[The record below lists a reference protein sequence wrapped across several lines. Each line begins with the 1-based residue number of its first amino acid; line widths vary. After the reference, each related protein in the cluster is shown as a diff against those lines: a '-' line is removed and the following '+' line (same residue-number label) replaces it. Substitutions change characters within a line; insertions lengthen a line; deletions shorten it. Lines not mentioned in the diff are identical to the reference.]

1 MSLHFYECKPQEEPK
16 FLPSITTVS
25 KARGK
30 EYVYPSVTTVLGAYV
45 DPFMLDWQKKEMYRI
60 HPGSMTY
67 EDAKEGLY
75 GYRTC
80 PDSGSEIPSS
90 EFGTNAHHR
99 MELWADGHTLGGS
112 SYDDLLEDAIGKF
125 RVMNAVP
132 IEAEVIMCS
141 QEDECAGTVD
151 LIAEVDG
158 KFELFDYK
166 FRDCN
171 GKSKTYDK
179 DLEQLA
185 IESLWVQEHFNLDY
199 LPRITTVC
207 VCSNTG
213 KAWFKKWKEERQS
226 KGILSFRGLRQMLK
240 TKLGWEI

>member
-1 MSLHFYECKPQEEPK
+1 MGLHFYLCEPNTEPQ
-16 FLPSITTVS
+16 FLPDVTTVA

-30 EYVYPSVTTVLGAYV
+30 PYVFPSVTTVLSAYV
-45 DPFMLDWQKKEMYRI
+45 DPFMLDWQKKEMHKI
-60 HPGSMTY
+60 NPETTTF

-75 GYRTC
+75 GYREC
-80 PDSGSEIPSS
+80 PETGEMIPSAT
-90 EFGTNAHHR
+90 FGTNAHKR
-99 MELWADGHTLGGS
+99 MELWAEGHALGGS
-112 SYDDLLEDAIGKF
+112 DYDHLFLDVVGQFTMMRAI
-125 RVMNAVP
+125 P
-132 IEAEVIMCS
+132 IEAEIIMSS

-166 FRDCN
+166 FRDCK

-185 IESLWVQEHFNLDY
+185 IESVWVKEHYNLDY
-199 LPRITTVC
+199 LPRINTVC

-213 KAWFKKWKEERQS
+213 KAWIKKWKEERQS